1 MRFAFCVSCLFE
13 LRFWVVGFWFWI
25 VVFTW
30 CLGVGFVVG
39 IFFGAWL
46 LFWLWAL
53 VDVFVHSTTTLHR
66 ISCDIMWFHG
76 FSWDL
81 MDAHMKHL

>member
-1 MRFAFCVSCLFE
+1 MCFLSFRTQVLGCRFLVLDRCFYLVFGCGFCC
-13 LRFWVVGFWFWI
+13 WD
-25 VVFTW
+25 
-30 CLGVGFVVG
+30 FV
-39 IFFGAWL
+39 FGAWL